1 MAPSLRVGTKV
12 ICVDTLNIERLY
24 NETIPV
30 MNGTYTIR
38 EIINDPAG
46 GSAKCVRLREIVNQP
61 APYKTGVA
69 ECSFRASRFAIKHGK

>member
-1 MAPSLRVGTKV
+1 MAAPLKVGTKV
-12 ICVDTLNIERLY
+12 ICVDTLNIPRLY

-30 MNGTYTIR
+30 MGGNYTNR

-46 GSAKCVRLREIVNQP
+46 GSFKCVRLREIVNQP

-69 ECSFRASRFAIKHGK
+69 ECAFRASRFAVKHGK

>member
-1 MAPSLRVGTKV
+1 
-12 ICVDTLNIERLY
+12 
-24 NETIPV
+24 V

-46 GSAKCVRLREIVNQP
+46 GSGKCVRLREIVNQP
-61 APYKTGVA
+61 APYKTGIA

>member
-1 MAPSLRVGTKV
+1 MAAPLKVGTKV
-12 ICVDTLNIERLY
+12 ICVDTLNIPRLY

-30 MNGTYTIR
+30 MGGNYTIR

-46 GSAKCVRLREIVNQP
+46 GSVKCVRLKEIVNQP

-69 ECSFRASRFAIKHGK
+69 ECSFKASRFAVKHGK